1 MTKENFEK
9 ARYLRELIA
18 ILESQRNT
26 IDTCSYS
33 LQAIFNDAAKGFG
46 NYEDIMDELY
56 YPLIDKFLSRID
68 KEYANVI
75 KECEEEL
82 KKLQNYSGSE
92 ASKLK

>member
-26 IDTCSYS
+26 IVNCSYS
-33 LQAIFNDAAKGFG
+33 LQAILNDAAKGFG
-46 NYEDIMDELY
+46 NCEDIMDEFY
-56 YPLIDKFLSRID
+56 YPIIDKFLFRID

-82 KKLQNYSGSE
+82 KKL
-92 ASKLK
+92 